1 MEITERPRSIHETK
15 DTIIYTTTVEGYSV
29 FVKKAKT
36 DEGMVANTR
45 EFNNQKFLTTVVE
58 GKDVGFEFLEPTFD
72 GISISYPDINEIADW
87 LAVDSAPEIKMA
99 PLLEYSE
106 EMVRFFKF
114 CLQIPYLNRKSL
126 PLVSNISTP

>member
-1 MEITERPRSIHETK
+1 
-15 DTIIYTTTVEGYSV
+15 
-29 FVKKAKT
+29 
-36 DEGMVANTR
+36 
-45 EFNNQKFLTTVVE
+45 VVE